1 MGVVWEAGV
10 EYEENKK
17 KELEAAKKGLA
28 TTEEKG
34 EIAPEMRLAGEIGE
48 KKEKLRKEA
57 GPLVPGGSL

>member
-1 MGVVWEAGV
+1 V

-17 KELEAAKKGLA
+17 KELEAATKK
-28 TTEEKG
+28 EKG
-34 EIAPEMRLAGEIGE
+34 EIAPEMRLAGEIGA

>member
-1 MGVVWEAGV
+1 LFVLVWEAGV

-17 KELEAAKKGLA
+17 RELEAAKREK
-28 TTEEKG
+28 EEV
-34 EIAPEMRLAGEIGE
+34 APEMKVAAEIGA